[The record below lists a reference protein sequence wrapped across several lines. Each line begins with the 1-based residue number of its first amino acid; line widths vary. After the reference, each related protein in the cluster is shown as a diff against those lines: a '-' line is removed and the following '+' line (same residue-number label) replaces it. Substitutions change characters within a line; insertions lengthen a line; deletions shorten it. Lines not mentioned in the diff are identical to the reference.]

1 MGNNLAARLLMVFGF
16 IALSLGYSSWV
27 ASRTVLDTKATT
39 AVAHPI
45 LGTPSVQHALRE
57 KLADALDAALA
68 DAHADPHVKRA
79 VAEAARDPRITA
91 AFTAAIGS
99 LHQALLSNG
108 GGDIT
113 LDPSAITDS
122 MRDALAD
129 RDPELAAQL
138 ANAEPLRVQFQS
150 DKLPHLGSLR
160 DKARTARTLGLAA
173 GILLIAGSFML
184 VRDRKA
190 IGRAGRRVAYLAIC
204 PLVIFALAPRLL
216 DGSRSSGAQVGAA
229 ALRSYSGR
237 VLPSAIALAIIGAS
251 IALIAMS
258 ARVFMRPHAVTF
270 EVDPLT
276 TPDSRPLTATPNS
289 TPGSGG
295 NTLLPEKVYL

>member
-1 MGNNLAARLLMVFGF
+1 MGNNVAARLLMVLGF

-27 ASRTVLDTKATT
+27 ASRTLLDTKATT
-39 AVAHPI
+39 AAARTI
-45 LGTPSVQHALRE
+45 LATPSVQHTLRE
-57 KLADALDAALA
+57 KLTDALDAALA

-113 LDPSAITDS
+113 LDPSVITDS
-122 MRDALAD
+122 MRDALAQ

-150 DKLPHLGSLR
+150 DNLPHLGGLR
-160 DKARTARTLGLAA
+160 DKARTARTLGFAA
-173 GILLIAGSFML
+173 GILLVAGSFML

-190 IGRAGRRVAYLAIC
+190 IGRAGRRVAYLAIF
-204 PLVIFALAPRLL
+204 PLVVFALAPRVL
-216 DGSRSSGAQVGAA
+216 DGSGSGGAQVGAA

-237 VLPSAIALAIIGAS
+237 VLPSAAALAIIGAS
-251 IALIAMS
+251 VALIAMS
-258 ARVFMRPHAVTF
+258 ARIFMRSPAVTF
-270 EVDPLT
+270 EADPLT
-276 TPDSRPLTATPNS
+276 PANSRPLTATPNS
-289 TPGSGG
+289 TRGSGG
-295 NTLLPEKVYL
+295 DTLLPEKVYL